1 VKPQIKQE
9 RFSKVNG
16 RPTSFTLSVRYTLRF
31 DRPILDTLWWWLK
44 IQYETNLD
52 MWRANQLKYSSLKLS
67 KTCNRVRVTYI
78 NLVIDEKLPGAMR
91 TTYVRRLPMARIHDK
106 PPTQLNLRQQ
116 PQTAEF
122 KH

>member
-52 MWRANQLKYSSLKLS
+52 M
-67 KTCNRVRVTYI
+67 
-78 NLVIDEKLPGAMR
+78 
-91 TTYVRRLPMARIHDK
+91 
-106 PPTQLNLRQQ
+106 
-116 PQTAEF
+116 
-122 KH
+122 